1 MEENPSPILYDVIFP
16 YTKCVLNQTICPQR
30 LLRSHSGERISGEGI
45 SGEGISGEGITG
57 EGKTGEGK
65 LVA

>member
-1 MEENPSPILYDVIFP
+1 MNLFARGHKPLVVPFP
-16 YTKCVLNQTICPQR
+16 PPGTFFK
-30 LLRSHSGERISGEGI
+30 
-45 SGEGISGEGITG
+45 SGEGITG

>member
-1 MEENPSPILYDVIFP
+1 MNIFAHGHKPLFVRFPSSPPATFF
-16 YTKCVLNQTICPQR
+16 K
-30 LLRSHSGERISGEGI
+30 SGEGISGEGI
-45 SGEGISGEGITG
+45 TGEGITGEGISGEGITG